1 MRPAGANEGRGAQ
14 TLKPEAFIPAPRTD
28 PRRSWKL
35 GSPGQCPRAVRSYIP
50 DALRKMERGG
60 GGKNPSRQLAQDAL
74 DLPVEGVGLF
84 FK

>member
-1 MRPAGANEGRGAQ
+1 MRPAGAAKSPGAQ
-14 TLKPEAFIPAPRTD
+14 ILQPEAFIPAPRTD

-35 GSPGQCPRAVRSYIP
+35 GSPGQCPSAVSGYIP
-50 DALRKMERGG
+50 DAPIKMERGG
-60 GGKNPSRQLAQDAL
+60 KKNPSWQLTRDAV